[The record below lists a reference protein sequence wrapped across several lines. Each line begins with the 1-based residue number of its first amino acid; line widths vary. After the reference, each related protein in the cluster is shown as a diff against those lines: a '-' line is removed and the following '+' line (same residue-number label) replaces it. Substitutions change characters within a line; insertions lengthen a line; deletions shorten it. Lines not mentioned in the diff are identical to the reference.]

1 MTQILAIMMLNPP
14 PEINAAA
21 TGAELVDACAA
32 NAKLGKVREDR
43 VCYILNVILTDPILL
58 QYYSDA
64 FGQAVLLFGVIAPR
78 LQLPVSNR
86 WAFGG
91 TKTRLWQPTDFW
103 DVGIGA
109 PMDAPALCFPAS
121 GIPAYETQRQETLT
135 ALADFERAVAVALS
149 ARPGLRPTRNLFSS
163 PLEWL
168 AELCAAAGQEQSV
181 TGVVSAGLLQ
191 DGATVADTDD
201 LASPTDLGGPGDQ
214 DEEEDWELMAADI
227 AAGLQ
232 ENRGGVA
239 MPSLYSMV
247 DRVRSIASGYMGR

>member
-1 MTQILAIMMLNPP
+1 LF
-14 PEINAAA
+14 
-21 TGAELVDACAA
+21 
-32 NAKLGKVREDR
+32 
-43 VCYILNVILTDPILL
+43 L
-58 QYYSDA
+58 QYYADA
-64 FGQAVLLFGVIAPR
+64 FGHAVLLFGVIAPR
-78 LQLPVSNR
+78 LQLPVSHR

-109 PMDAPALCFPAS
+109 PVDAPALCFPAS
-121 GIPAYETQRQETLT
+121 GAPAFETQRQETLV

-149 ARPGLRPTRNLFSS
+149 ARPGLRPNRSLVSN
-163 PLEWL
+163 PLEWM

-181 TGVVSAGLLQ
+181 RGVASAGLLQ
-191 DGATVADTDD
+191 DVAAAAGTDD

-214 DEEEDWELMAADI
+214 EEEEDWELMAADI

-232 ENRGGVA
+232 ENRGVVA

-247 DRVRSIASGYMGR
+247 DRVRNIASGYMGR